1 MVVNEVTA
9 VARVTGPEA
18 KVSASVP
25 PDILAPLDSEI
36 VPAELRV
43 TEVLPVR
50 SWLRAMSP
58 LVMVESE
65 IVGTETEAVLVIEPP
80 VALTV
85 REESDWV
92 PSAMEPELLMVR
104 A

>member
-1 MVVNEVTA
+1 MVKEETL

-18 KVSASVP
+18 NVMANAP
-25 PDILAPLDSEI
+25 PDILAPFDSEI

>member
-1 MVVNEVTA
+1 MVKEETL

-18 KVSASVP
+18 KVSASAP

-50 SWLRAMSP
+50 SWLKEMSQ
-58 LVMVESE
+58 LVIVENE
-65 IVGTETEAVLVIEPP
+65 IVGTETETVLVIEPA

-85 REESDWV
+85 REASDWV
-92 PSAMEPELLMVR
+92 PRAIDPELLMVR
-104 A
+104 V

>member
-1 MVVNEVTA
+1 MVNEVTA

-43 TEVLPVR
+43 TEVLPER

-58 LVMVESE
+58 LVVVESE
-65 IVGTETEAVLVIEPP
+65 IVGTETEAEFVIEPP

-85 REESDWV
+85 SDESDWV
-92 PSAMEPELLMVR
+92 PREMKPELLMVR

>member
-1 MVVNEVTA
+1 MVKDVTL

-18 KVSASVP
+18 KVRASAP

-43 TEVLPVR
+43 TEVLPER
-50 SWLRAMSP
+50 SWLRVMSP

-80 VALTV
+80 VAFTV

-92 PSAMEPELLMVR
+92 PSVMEPELLIVR
-104 A
+104 V

>member
-1 MVVNEVTA
+1 
-9 VARVTGPEA
+9 
-18 KVSASVP
+18 
-25 PDILAPLDSEI
+25 
-36 VPAELRV
+36 
-43 TEVLPVR
+43 
-50 SWLRAMSP
+50 MSP

-92 PSAMEPELLMVR
+92 PRAMEPELLMVR
-104 A
+104 V